1 MVIHAIIYLYMLEGV
16 MMKDTMDVPLEN
28 NKNVDE
34 SIRGVLIEVIKNLDE
49 LGYNSIK
56 QVAGYLQSGDLGY
69 IPNYK
74 DSRNKIATLDRDK
87 ISEELIRTYL

>member
-56 QVAGYLQSGDLGY
+56 QVAG
-69 IPNYK
+69 
-74 DSRNKIATLDRDK
+74 
-87 ISEELIRTYL
+87 